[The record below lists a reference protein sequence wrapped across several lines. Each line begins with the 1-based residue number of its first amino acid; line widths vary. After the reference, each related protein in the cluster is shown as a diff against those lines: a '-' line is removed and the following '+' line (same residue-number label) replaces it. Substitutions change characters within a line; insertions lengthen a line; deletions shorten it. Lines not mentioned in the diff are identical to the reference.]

1 MQPKISVIVPVYKAE
16 KYLHRCVDSILAQ
29 KFTDFELILVNDG
42 SPDNSGAIC
51 DEYAQKDSRVRV
63 FHKKNGG
70 VSSARNFGLDNAN
83 GEWITFVDADDYI
96 EDGFLDVPDSAQE
109 DLLIQ
114 NYKVLGDGSYKME
127 EFAESIIHTGQI
139 QDFINTN
146 IEKQFLKTPWAK
158 FFKSDII
165 QKNEIKFPYGVK
177 IGEDTLFVL
186 DYLYYTKSIH
196 FLASANYLYYFDKDC
211 IDRYRLSAEKAIEI
225 HHLLIERYK
234 KLNAKSIPFLH
245 YAFIYYYN
253 LISPKD
259 YKSVRRW
266 KNDRIVRQ
274 TYKITRHTYTRKWNI
289 KYRFHLLY
297 TIYTNLRSYATK
309 NISNSTRL

>member
-1 MQPKISVIVPVYKAE
+1 MPNLYNSFSTVLLGVFGGEVANGKLDAGAKFVNI
-16 KYLHRCVDSILAQ
+16 AQ
-29 KFTDFELILVNDG
+29 QFMRVLSRTFFPFLSRKLDKHKV
-42 SPDNSGAIC
+42 
-51 DEYAQKDSRVRV
+51 YAQLNIVLSLCMSVLL
-63 FHKKNGG
+63 FF
-70 VSSARNFGLDNAN
+70 SAPLIID
-83 GEWITFVDADDYI
+83 WIFT
-96 EDGFLDVPDSAQE
+96 
-109 DLLIQ
+109 
-114 NYKVLGDGSYKME
+114 E
-127 EFAESIIHTGQI
+127 EFAESIIYTGQI

-146 IEKQFLKTPWAK
+146 IEKHFLKTPWAK

-245 YAFIYYYN
+245 YAFIYYYD

>member
-29 KFTDFELILVNDG
+29 TFTDFELILVNDC
-42 SPDNSGAIC
+42 SPDNCGAIF
-51 DEYAQKDSRVRV
+51 DEYAKKDNRVRV
-63 FHKKNGG
+63 IHKENGG
-70 VSSARNFGLDNAN
+70 VSSARNLGLDNAQ

-96 EDGFLDVPDSAQE
+96 ENGFLDIPDSVQE

-114 NYKVLGDGSYKME
+114 NYKVLGDESYDIG
-127 EFAESIIHTGQI
+127 EFTESTISTVQI
-139 QDFINTN
+139 QNFINTN

-158 FFKSDII
+158 FFKRDII
-165 QKNEIKFPYGVK
+165 QKNEIRFPYGVK

-186 DYLYYTKSIH
+186 DYLYYTKSVN
-196 FLASANYLYYFDKDC
+196 FLASANYLYYYDKNC

-234 KLNAKSIPFLH
+234 KLNVRSIQFLH

-253 LISPKD
+253 LILPKD

-274 TYKITRHTYTRKWNI
+274 TYKTTRHTYTRKWNI

-297 TIYTNLRSYATK
+297 TRYTILRNHAAK
-309 NISNSTRL
+309 N

>member
-29 KFTDFELILVNDG
+29 SFTDFELILVNDG

-51 DEYAQKDSRVRV
+51 DEYAQKDNRVHV

-70 VSSARNFGLDNAN
+70 VALARNLGLDNAK
-83 GEWITFVDADDYI
+83 GKWITFIDADDYI
-96 EDGFLDVPDSAQE
+96 EDGFLNFPDSTQE

-114 NYKVLGDGSYKME
+114 NYKVLGDEGYDKG
-127 EFAESIIHTGQI
+127 EFTESTIPTVQI
-139 QDFINTN
+139 QNFINTN

-158 FFKSDII
+158 FFKRDII
-165 QKNEIKFPYGVK
+165 QKNEIRFPNGVK

-196 FLASANYLYYFDKDC
+196 FLASANYLYYFDKDF
-211 IDRYRLSAEKAIEI
+211 INRYRLSVEKAIEI

-234 KLNAKSIPFLH
+234 KLNAHSIQFLH

-253 LISPKD
+253 LILPKD
-259 YKSVRRW
+259 YKSVKCW
-266 KNDRIVRQ
+266 KNDRIVKQ
-274 TYKITRHTYTRKWNI
+274 TYKIIRHTFNRKWDI

-297 TIYTNLRSYATK
+297 TIYTILRNYAAK
-309 NISNSTRL
+309 N